1 MGQDHGGRS
10 PRSTNE
16 TTQRFVQ
23 TWTWGTERD
32 ARPAQFPLGTCEMDR
47 LTIEGT
53 DPDATSPG
61 LPTRGLREEDVAQIV
76 HDLKHPLA
84 TIALEAALLDG
95 VVAQN
100 DHVAL
105 QRAVTRINRNV
116 EFLDRMVHDL
126 LDLCA
131 IEVGQFAVHRA
142 PTELRSLLASLIDRV
157 VATRDAGRVVLEAP
171 APVTLAIDDHRIER
185 VVANLLQNAL
195 TYAPRSSRITI
206 RLEVRD
212 TDACVSVIDNGPGI
226 APHEREH
233 IFDRYRRASTGR
245 THDGNGLGL
254 YVSKNIIEAHGGTV
268 GVDSVHGAGSRF
280 FFHLPIE

>member
-1 MGQDHGGRS
+1 MGEDHGDRS
-10 PRSTNE
+10 PTQHE

-23 TWTWGTERD
+23 SWTWGTDRD
-32 ARPAQFPLGTCEMDR
+32 AQPTQFPLGTCEMDR

-61 LPTRGLREEDVAQIV
+61 IPARGLREEDVAQIV

-100 DHVAL
+100 DHRAL

-131 IEVGQFAVHRA
+131 IDVGHFMVHRT
-142 PTELRSLLASLIDRV
+142 PTELRGLLASLMDRV
-157 VATRDAGRVVLEAP
+157 VASRDAGRVVLEAP
-171 APVTLAIDDHRIER
+171 AAITLAIDDHRIER
-185 VVANLLQNAL
+185 VVANLVQNAL
-195 TYAPRSSRITI
+195 AYAPRSSRITI
-206 RLEVRD
+206 RLDVQD
-212 TDACVSVIDNGPGI
+212 AFACVSVIDNGPGI

-233 IFDRYRRASTGR
+233 IFDRYRRASTAR

-254 YVSKNIIEAHGGTV
+254 YVSKNIVEAHGGTI
-268 GVDSVHGAGSRF
+268 GVDSVPGAGSRF
-280 FFHLPIE
+280 FFQLPIE